1 MRIYGPR
8 FLSAASE
15 GGGVEYGGAR
25 VRPPAGARSVVAAVE
40 KEDDCATHRC
50 DAPLWSATN
59 LDRRPS
65 VIQIAA
71 AASQP
76 ASQRASNIPL
86 WVAQQ
91 FGTSAVAYRRAD
103 GRADGPPMAG
113 GGQTDGRG
121 WRSVAS
127 APPLPS
133 TSP

>member
-1 MRIYGPR
+1 MTALPIVATPHCGVQRTLI
-8 FLSAASE
+8 
-15 GGGVEYGGAR
+15 GGH
-25 VRPPAGARSVVAAVE
+25 PSSRSQQ
-40 KEDDCATHRC
+40 
-50 DAPLWSATN
+50 P
-59 LDRRPS
+59 
-65 VIQIAA
+65 
-71 AASQP
+71 ASQP

-133 TSP
+133 SSP